1 MRTFC
6 VRLLAVFF
14 FLQVSS
20 VALAQAISV
29 VVPLSPAGEFT
40 MKSDKIVGKLKK
52 KGSSYSAASLQTPIS
67 SIKTGIKLRDKHTRD
82 RLGAPKEKFITVKN
96 VKIKDGKGTAQ
107 ITVNKV
113 TKPLSFEAEEDGSNV
128 KVKFTL
134 KPSDFS
140 LKDIR
145 YMNVGV
151 EDEVEAE
158 ILVPYE

>member
-1 MRTFC
+1 MNTLFM
-6 VRLLAVFF
+6 RLLIFYFSVTA
-14 FLQVSS
+14 SS
-20 VALAQAISV
+20 ALAQAVSV

-40 MKSDKIVGKLKK
+40 LKSDKIVGKLKK
-52 KGSSYSAASLQTPIS
+52 KGSSYSASVLKTPIS
-67 SIKTGIKLRDKHTRD
+67 SLKTGIKLRDKHTHE
-82 RLGAPKEKFITVKN
+82 RLGAPKEKFVTVKN
-96 VKIKDGKGTAQ
+96 IKIKDGKGTAH

-113 TKPLSFEAEEDGSNV
+113 SKPLSFEAEEDGNHI

-134 KPSDFS
+134 KPSDFN

-158 ILVPYE
+158 ISVPYE

>member
-1 MRTFC
+1 MKTLFL
-6 VRLLAVFF
+6 RLLALFF
-14 FLQVSS
+14 VLQAPG
-20 VALAQAISV
+20 VALAQSIAI

-40 MKSDKIVGKLKK
+40 LKSEKIVGKLKK
-52 KGSSYSAASLQTPIS
+52 KGSSFSAASLQTPIAS
-67 SIKTGIKLRDKHTRD
+67 LKTGIKLRDKHTREK
-82 RLGAPKEKFITVKN
+82 LGAPKEKFITVKN
-96 VKIKDGKGTAQ
+96 VKIKDGKGHAQ
-107 ITVNKV
+107 ITINKV

-140 LKDIR
+140 LKDIS

-158 ILVPYE
+158 ITVPYE